1 MSVFFQA
8 AEIVIHMLISNV
20 TSSLFGYILFY
31 EHHLGLVQEFK
42 KVTHI
47 FLKLY
52 WRNILP
58 NKICSGLLSL
68 FFQTLS
74 NKCTKEHKTLGSR
87 PFIVKGLHLHYHGLW
102 PYIFISK
109 VIKYMTEHMYALFT
123 RCGILLTFLLFRRK
137 KCRKNWPGK
146 RYVPLELGTKCAY
159 SPLRKQKRL
168 KEALLHRN
176 IRIVGWW
183 RISFESVSC
192 LYYFLYKLS
201 LW

>member
-58 NKICSGLLSL
+58 NKICNGLLSL

-74 NKCTKEHKTLGSR
+74 NKCTKVHKTLSSR
-87 PFIVKGLHLHYHGLW
+87 PFIVKGLHLHYHGLR

-109 VIKYMTEHMYALFT
+109 VIKYRNEHMLYSHFT
-123 RCGILLTFLLFRRK
+123 RC
-137 KCRKNWPGK
+137 
-146 RYVPLELGTKCAY
+146 ELIPPSYPTC
-159 SPLRKQKRL
+159 
-168 KEALLHRN
+168 
-176 IRIVGWW
+176 
-183 RISFESVSC
+183 
-192 LYYFLYKLS
+192 FLYPYFWNLGVGKAGPKYLGEAEN
-201 LW
+201 LHF